1 MTQSLSATWNE
12 VLVLENIQIFDIG
25 ERSYSDYPSVVALL
39 YDQEK
44 RKVGLLASPRTVG
57 IKILIIQME
66 LLAVT
71 VMIIPIKHL
80 NNPEPVVKRSLPINI
95 LPEKFNIREVFH
107 NFVHQFP
114 PHLRWHNFHNDGS
127 LAAEVLMSAEM
138 VELSVPTML
147 VKTAEKHEPLPQE
160 IRPDLL
166 KFRIDV
172 TFVGIRDSMKLSH
185 FSSGRFKIE
194 LSMGEL
200 TLTSGFSGKASN
212 RNLNFMD
219 PYATGYLMLPKQ
231 QKFWPPVVIKH
242 LDCSHKTPTVLGA
255 AMIRRPEKLFIPE
268 KPKEVQRF
276 LLNQKISDDEV
287 STKTEEVIEIEENE
301 PLLGVRQS
309 MLSRASE
316 LKKAVSKIKLRKFLQ
331 FYGRTKPKNPATL
344 EKEYTWWTKFYNSIR
359 NEAVK
364 NRSIHQITV
373 RVIGKFLQLRFDSI
387 HP

>member
-1 MTQSLSATWNE
+1 
-12 VLVLENIQIFDIG
+12 
-25 ERSYSDYPSVVALL
+25 
-39 YDQEK
+39 
-44 RKVGLLASPRTVG
+44 
-57 IKILIIQME
+57 ME
-66 LLAVT
+66 LLAASVVT
-71 VMIIPIKHL
+71 VPIKYLH
-80 NNPEPVVKRSLPINI
+80 NPAPVSKKNLPINI

-114 PHLRWHNFHNDGS
+114 PHLRWQNFYSDGC

-138 VELSVPTML
+138 VELSVPTIL
-147 VKTAEKHEPLPQE
+147 TKTAEKNEPLPQE

-166 KFRIDV
+166 KFRIEV

-200 TLTSGFSGKASN
+200 ILTSGFSGKGSN

-242 LDCSHKTPTVLGA
+242 LDCSHKTPTVVGA
-255 AMIRRPEKLFIPE
+255 AMIRRPEKLFVPE

-276 LLNQKISDDEV
+276 LLNQKLSDDEV
-287 STKTEEVIEIEENE
+287 SLKNEEVIEIEENE
-301 PLLGVRQS
+301 PLLSPRKS
-309 MLSRASE
+309 MTSRAE
-316 LKKAVSKIKLRKFLQ
+316 DLKKAVSKIKIRRFLQ
-331 FYGRTKPKNPATL
+331 FYGRSKVKNPMTL

-359 NEAVK
+359 DEEVK
-364 NRSIHQITV
+364 NLSIHQITV
-373 RVIGKFLQLRFDSI
+373 RFI
-387 HP
+387 